1 MQAPGKPLTGTILG
15 AVFGLF
21 VAIIIQ
27 QAGMWPLDRMLAFG
41 AMGILAFVGFLLA
54 GGLRAAMVGKVLAL
68 ILVVALV
75 GMAAVGATEIG
86 AAGFLTGDCT
96 ATADSDLDSM
106 PDPGATSKRD
116 PFDIDPNGTLSW
128 EGRSVTPI
136 TDHTWEIS
144 VDVAGF
150 PYVAASGG
158 DPNDGLSQESI
169 GSTSVRSYA
178 EDIAGILGTIEI
190 GGIYEVSGYI
200 SGSGGNCDALAFVR
214 LPNGLFQGPVALGA
228 TALAVIFLI
237 ILLVIAAGVRRGSKT
252 TPSSSFSE
260 VAASGLD
267 KAGDVPPGGELGGP
281 EIFTDGFESGDTSSW
296 GDAK

>member
-1 MQAPGKPLTGTILG
+1 MQGKPLTGTILG
-15 AVFGLF
+15 AFTGLF
-21 VAIIIQ
+21 IAIIVQ
-27 QAGMWPLDRMLAFG
+27 QAGMWPLDQMLAFG
-41 AMGILAFVGFLLA
+41 AMGLVGLLGFLLT
-54 GGLRAAMVGKVLAL
+54 GGLRSAMFAKVFAL

-75 GMAAVGATEIG
+75 GMAALGATEIG
-86 AAGFLTGDCT
+86 GSGYLNGPCTGE
-96 ATADSDLDSM
+96 AESDLDSM

-116 PFDIDPNGTLSW
+116 PFDIDPDGTLSW
-128 EGRSVTPI
+128 EGRSTNPI

-178 EDIAGILGTIEI
+178 EDIAGILGTADI
-190 GGIYEVSGYI
+190 GGIYEVTGFI
-200 SGSGGNCDALAFVR
+200 RGTGGACDALVFVR

-237 ILLVIAAGVRRGSKT
+237 ILLV
-252 TPSSSFSE
+252 
-260 VAASGLD
+260 VALGARPKG
-267 KAGDVPPGGELGGP
+267 GPPPAPPLADP
-281 EIFTDGFESGDTSSW
+281 EIFADGFESGDTSAW